1 MLSETEQKRLSEL
14 ETKEG
19 EFTEDERKEWVQLH
33 EDQDNEAIDQ
43 ITEEQKLQPLKD
55 EKLRLEMER
64 KRLEL
69 EVDIRAERIRIEKAH
84 AKLDGKIWCE
94 KCKKGVDEKH
104 MREIHHME
112 YCDDHKD
119 WFLLEHFEEN

>member
-1 MLSETEQKRLSEL
+1 MITETEAQRLKEL
-14 ETKEG
+14 EEKEG
-19 EFTEDERKEWVQLH
+19 DFTEEERQEWVRLH
-33 EDQDNEAIDQ
+33 EDQDNEAIEP

-55 EKLRLEMER
+55 ELLKLEMKR

-69 EVDIRAERIRIEKAH
+69 ELEIRSEQARIAKAE
-84 AKLDGKIWCE
+84 AKLDGKIWCD

-119 WFLLEHFEEN
+119 WFPLSHFEDS